1 MPGAREGSASGER
14 AAAAGEERAAT
25 FSELLSSKR
34 RQLVLLKSL
43 NLVPKSARPN
53 GARSSQ
59 GRPNRRAAGG
69 RPLTRAQWEAAEA
82 EPSHQTQPPP
92 SLSSSPRPERC
103 GGRGRGRGGASER
116 GEASARPHVEGSY
129 HARAFPPHSPLQSE
143 GPASGWS

>member
-1 MPGAREGSASGER
+1 MPGVREGSVSGER
-14 AAAAGEERAAT
+14 AAAAGGVRSAS

-53 GARSSQ
+53 GARSSHARSN
-59 GRPNRRAAGG
+59 GRAAGG

-82 EPSHQTQPPP
+82 GPSCQAQPPS
-92 SLSSSPRPERC
+92 SLSSSARPERC
-103 GGRGRGRGGASER
+103 GGRGRSRGGASER

-129 HARAFPPHSPLQSE
+129 HARAFPPRF
-143 GPASGWS
+143 PAV